1 MFMPTLK
8 EIERVFACEVN
19 EAVSPPFPVSLPASG
34 TVDLCRLTVP
44 LVSSPSAFLVTA
56 VVNWSVTF
64 TPTIALNSD
73 FPGFTQITFELLR
86 DGGPIQR
93 VIQSAI
99 QLVFSDDQ
107 PTPTASTTF
116 KIATLRHLDTTS
128 LGGIINPLATFVI
141 RATNI
146 ILNPPLNVENVNTPT
161 PVATVTAAAG
171 LTSLTVEEVG
181 ACRADTLSA
190 S

>member
-19 EAVSPPFPVSLPASG
+19 EVVSPPFPVSLPPGG
-34 TVDLCRLTVP
+34 TVDLCKLTVP
-44 LVSSPSAFLVTA
+44 LGRSPSAFLVTA

-64 TPTIALNSD
+64 TPIGLAAQD
-73 FPGFTQITFELLR
+73 FPGFAQITFELLR

-99 QLVFSDDQ
+99 QLVFSDDVV
-107 PTPTASTTF
+107 TAFTSTTF

-128 LGGIINPLATFVI
+128 LNGITNPLATFLV

-146 ILNPPLNVENVNTPT
+146 ILNPPLELGTT

-171 LTSLTVEEVG
+171 LTSLTVEEVE
-181 ACRADTLSA
+181 A
-190 S
+190 SRSDALNAS

>member
-19 EAVSPPFPVSLPASG
+19 EVVSPPFPVSLPAGG
-34 TVDLCRLTVP
+34 TVDLCKLTVP
-44 LVSSPSAFLVTA
+44 LGRCPSAFIVTA

-64 TPTIALNSD
+64 TPIPGAGDSD
-73 FPGFTQITFELLR
+73 FPGSAQITFELLR

-93 VIQSAI
+93 VTQPAI
-99 QLVFSDDQ
+99 QLVFSGDF
-107 PTPTASTTF
+107 PSPTASTTF
-116 KIATLRHLDTTS
+116 EIATLRHLDTTS
-128 LGGIINPLATFVI
+128 LGGITNPLATFLV

-146 ILNPPLNVENVNTPT
+146 ILNPPIEQIEDVVT

-171 LTSLTVEEVG
+171 LTSLTVQEVE
-181 ACRADTLSA
+181 ASRSA
-190 S
+190 AVNA